1 MDKLDNL
8 STVLGLI
15 AMAGGLGT
23 AAFGLVDASKAVW
36 GGVSRAGF
44 SFVRTTVASL
54 LGARPAATPIFG
66 HDQVIGTLRANWM
79 NGMAKADQKA
89 AAKALIRLM
98 LTPASATNMA
108 NAVGVDATAL
118 ATAVTNAN
126 AGTALTAADLAAI
139 GAYDVKV
146 SALLDFA
153 YERGDQLYRNF
164 AKIVAA
170 IIAVALALGAKWI
183 VDGVLFDSRLVP
195 ALLLGL
201 VATPLAPIAKDLSS
215 SLQAAAKAVGA
226 LKR

>member
-8 STVLGLI
+8 STVFGLI
-15 AMAGGLGT
+15 AAAGGLGT
-23 AAFGLVDASKAVW
+23 AAFGLVDASKAVS

-44 SFVRTTVASL
+44 SFVRTTVTSL
-54 LGARPAATPIFG
+54 LGPPPATPPTFG

-89 AAKALIRLM
+89 AAKGLIRLM
-98 LTPASATNMA
+98 LTPTSVTAMA
-108 NAVGVDATAL
+108 NAVDVNATAL

-126 AGTALTAADLAAI
+126 AGTTLTAADLAAL

-146 SALLDFA
+146 GALLDFA

-170 IIAVALALGAKWI
+170 FIAVILAVAAKWI
-183 VDGVLFDSRLVP
+183 LDGVLFDSRLVP

>member
-15 AMAGGLGT
+15 AVAGGLGT

-44 SFVRTTVASL
+44 SFIRETVASV
-54 LGARPAATPIFG
+54 LGPRPAATPTFG

-89 AAKALIRLM
+89 TAKALIRLM
-98 LTPASATNMA
+98 LTPASVTNMA

-118 ATAVTNAN
+118 ATAVTHAN
-126 AGTALTAADLAAI
+126 TGTALTAADLAAI

-164 AKIVAA
+164 AKLVAA
-170 IIAVALALGAKWI
+170 ILAIVLAVGAKRI

-201 VATPLAPIAKDLSS
+201 VATPLAPIAKDVSS